1 MIPILEGERLLYNI
15 QVILIILFITSVFGY
30 IFSTLKEKLYLKNNI
45 ILIEKKV
52 VTQEHLNDTDM
63 KEFIIDG
70 LKVKSGDE
78 IKLITKEKKSY
89 IGILIGAKKKDKEI
103 LIVTHNDEIKNVK
116 VENILKFKIVSKYGR
131 FFN

>member
-1 MIPILEGERLLYNI
+1 MIPILEGEHLLYNI

-63 KEFIIDG
+63 KEFVIDG

-78 IKLITKEKKSY
+78 IKLITKQKKSY

>member
-1 MIPILEGERLLYNI
+1 M
-15 QVILIILFITSVFGY
+15 LFITSVFGY

-103 LIVTHNDEIKNVK
+103 LIVTHGDEIKNVK
-116 VENILKFKIVSKYGR
+116 IENILKFKIVSKYGR
-131 FFN
+131 FFS

>member
-1 MIPILEGERLLYNI
+1 MIPILEGEHLLYNI

>member
-1 MIPILEGERLLYNI
+1 LEGKRLFYNI
-15 QVILIILFITSVFGY
+15 QVILIILFIASVFGY
-30 IFSTLKEKLYLKNNI
+30 IFSILKEKIYLKNNI
-45 ILIEKKV
+45 ILIEKKA

-78 IKLITKEKKSY
+78 IKLITKEKNSY

-103 LIVTHNDEIKNVK
+103 LIVTHGDEIKNVK
-116 VENILKFKIVSKYGR
+116 IENILKFKIVSKYGR